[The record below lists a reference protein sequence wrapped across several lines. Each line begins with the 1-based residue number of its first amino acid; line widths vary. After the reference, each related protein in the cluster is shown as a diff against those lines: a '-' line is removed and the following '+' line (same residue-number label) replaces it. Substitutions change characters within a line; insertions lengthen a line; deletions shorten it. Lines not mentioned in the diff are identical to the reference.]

1 MAGSCYWSENYN
13 NKLKIIMANL
23 YCTATYAGKGFYTHW
38 DRHDF
43 YLAAEPGDVWI
54 VGDNSK
60 GAAWINRVGGT
71 AKTKAEAQAIVDGII
86 ETAQARWDALP
97 EAERNPDNCRPGKHT
112 LA

>member
-1 MAGSCYWSENYN
+1 
-13 NKLKIIMANL
+13 MANL
-23 YCTATYAGKGFYTHW
+23 YCTATYSGKDFYTHW

-54 VGDNSK
+54 VGVTCN

-71 AKTKAEAQAIVDGII
+71 PKTKAEAQAIVDGII

-97 EAERNPDNCRPGKHT
+97 EAERNPEISRPAKYT
-112 LA
+112 IA

>member
-1 MAGSCYWSENYN
+1 
-13 NKLKIIMANL
+13 MANL
-23 YCTATYAGKGFYTHW
+23 YCTATYSGKGFYTHW

-43 YLAAEPGDVWI
+43 YLAGHMGDVWV

-60 GAAWINRVGGT
+60 GSAWINRVGGT

-97 EAERNPDNCRPGKHT
+97 EAERNPEISRPGKYT
-112 LA
+112 IA